1 VRDIQVHPR
10 DNDLIIGTHG
20 VGAWILDDIGPLQEL
35 SAATNEEVYL
45 FDVRP
50 AIRWTTG
57 SRDASMGQR
66 EFRAPNPPNGAYFNY
81 FLASAP
87 SDPVVFTV
95 KDGTGAVVTTLRNPN
110 VTAGVNRT
118 VWNFRH
124 EGATPIAD
132 PGSESAGGGGG
143 RFGGGGP
150 PAMPGEYTVTL
161 RAAGQELASTF
172 RVEADPRI
180 EGVSQADYQVQF
192 DAAMALR
199 DLSSQVNLAIRACTQ
214 LETQING
221 LLEAVRASD
230 VANKQEIV
238 MAGQAALGE
247 VQAFEAT
254 LRRPP
259 PRMGYRQA
267 PRLSEEIR
275 SLNSSI
281 TSVPSRPT
289 EAEMMRLDELEV
301 ETAQKLDELNQL
313 MNSTIADLNQMV
325 GSFPR
330 IMVER
335 PE

>member
-1 VRDIQVHPR
+1 
-10 DNDLIIGTHG
+10 
-20 VGAWILDDIGPLQEL
+20 
-35 SAATNEEVYL
+35 
-45 FDVRP
+45 
-50 AIRWTTG
+50 
-57 SRDASMGQR
+57 MGQR

-87 SDPVVFTV
+87 SDPVEFTV
-95 KDGTGAVVTTLRNPN
+95 RDGTGAVVTTLRNRD

-124 EGATPIAD
+124 EGATPVAA
-132 PGSESAGGGGG
+132 PGSGSPGGGGG

-150 PAMPGEYTVTL
+150 SAMPGEYTVTL
-161 RAAGQELASTF
+161 RAAGKELQSTF

-180 EGVSQADYQVQF
+180 EGVSQADYQAQF

-214 LETQING
+214 METQING

-238 MAGQAALGE
+238 TAGQSALE
-247 VQAFEAT
+247 EIQAFEAT

-275 SLNSSI
+275 SLNSSV

-289 EAEMMRLDELEV
+289 EAEMLRLGELEA
-301 ETAQKLDELNQL
+301 ETAQKLGELDQL
-313 MNSTIADLNQMV
+313 MSTTIADLNQML
-325 GSFPR
+325 GSLPR
-330 IMVER
+330 IMVQR